1 MTKLIKYHITYIIN
15 FKTPEINKPIE
26 VSNEWWIALMKL
38 INENDFVVINW
49 DMYNK
54 YQILNIKKRE
64 EDYENWK
71 RKENAKKARA
81 ESLERFR
88 ILKLN
93 RKQDV

>member
-1 MTKLIKYHITYIIN
+1 
-15 FKTPEINKPIE
+15 
-26 VSNEWWIALMKL
+26 
-38 INENDFVVINW
+38 
-49 DMYNK
+49 MYNK